1 MAEAEDETL
10 LRTLSLKKLPSILGN
25 NDYGNKLKNRFF
37 KQKQHI
43 EVPESKR
50 LAPEIDRIKK
60 VLCDYYRIDE
70 DQLYPNVA

>member
-1 MAEAEDETL
+1 MLAKQQRMQRIKKYRAFMAEAEDETL

-25 NDYGNKLKNRFF
+25 NDYVNKLENKFF

-50 LAPEIDRIKK
+50 LARK
-60 VLCDYYRIDE
+60 
-70 DQLYPNVA
+70 